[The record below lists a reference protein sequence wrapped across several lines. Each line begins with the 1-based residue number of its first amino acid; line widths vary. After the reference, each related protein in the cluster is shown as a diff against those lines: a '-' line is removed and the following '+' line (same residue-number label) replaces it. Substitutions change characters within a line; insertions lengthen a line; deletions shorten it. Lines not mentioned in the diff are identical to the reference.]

1 MKTCLHKRKNRELF
15 PAYSDSEGTRTPNP
29 QNRNLIFYPL
39 NYGAKLGCKN
49 RKTGRQLQV
58 CCVSEAIAPILIND
72 DVLVDQY
79 LSVQYT
85 CPLSDD

>member
-1 MKTCLHKRKNRELF
+1 
-15 PAYSDSEGTRTPNP
+15 
-29 QNRNLIFYPL
+29 L
-39 NYGAKLGCKN
+39 NYGAKMGCKN

-58 CCVSEAIAPILIND
+58 CCVSEAIVPLLIND

>member
-1 MKTCLHKRKNRELF
+1 M
-15 PAYSDSEGTRTPNP
+15 
-29 QNRNLIFYPL
+29 
-39 NYGAKLGCKN
+39 GCKN

-85 CPLSDD
+85 CPL